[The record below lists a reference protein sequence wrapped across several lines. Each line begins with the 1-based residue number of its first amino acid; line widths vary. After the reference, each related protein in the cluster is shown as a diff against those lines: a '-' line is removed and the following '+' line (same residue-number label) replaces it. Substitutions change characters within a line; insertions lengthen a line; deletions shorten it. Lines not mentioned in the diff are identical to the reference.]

1 MADTKS
7 KDFKKITIYD
17 IAEEAGVSIS
27 TVSRVLTGSS
37 GVRASNREKVQ
48 KVIDKYNFHPSAVA
62 RSLTETKRKVIGFI
76 MPDVRNPYYADLY
89 MACDKIANQNG
100 YSLFLSNTLSDLE
113 SELGQIDLMEEHRVD
128 AIILIGGNV
137 DELYS
142 NTKYVEKVNQIC
154 TTTPILVI
162 GKLDGTSCPQIRIDA
177 IKSMDI
183 IMDHLLSLGHEDIAI
198 IGGYDG
204 VASSFEKRQRF
215 KQLLRMNQIA
225 VREEF
230 CSNNGGYDFITG
242 YQNMNRLFDDN
253 QIPTAVIAINDSTAT
268 GIIQSIQEHGK
279 KIPEDISLI
288 SYDNTFICDMVNPK
302 LTSIDYNYDEFAATV
317 IETTI
322 ALCKHEDAP
331 LLQLIE
337 PTLVIRKSSDVAKGS
352 I

>member
-1 MADTKS
+1 MSDMNS
-7 KDFKKITIYD
+7 RDYKKITIYD
-17 IAEEAGVSIS
+17 IAKEAGVSIS

-37 GVRASNREKVQ
+37 GVRAANREKVQ

-62 RSLTETKRKVIGFI
+62 RSLTETRRKVIGFI

-89 MACDKIANQNG
+89 MACDKIANQYG
-100 YSLFLSNTLSDLE
+100 YALFLANTLSDLE

-142 NTKYVEKVNQIC
+142 NTRYVEKVNQIN

-177 IKSMDI
+177 VKSMDI
-183 IMDHLLSLGHEDIAI
+183 IMGHLLALGHKDICI

-215 KQLLRMNQIA
+215 KQLLRMNQISI
-225 VREEF
+225 REEF
-230 CSNNGGYDFITG
+230 CTNNGGYDFITG
-242 YQNMNRLFDDN
+242 YQNMNRLFDEGA
-253 QIPTAVIAINDSTAT
+253 IPTAVIAINDSTAT
-268 GIIQSIQEHGK
+268 GVLQSIQEHGK
-279 KIPEDISLI
+279 RIPDDISVI

-302 LTSIDYNYDEFAATV
+302 LTSIDYNYDFFAAKIV
-317 IETTI
+317 ETTI
-322 ALCKHEDAP
+322 ALCKHEETP
-331 LLQLIE
+331 ILQLIE
-337 PTLVIRKSSDVAKGS
+337 PTLVIRNSTAVAKKA
-352 I
+352 